1 MSNASL
7 AFTGGSTAFCLRVL
21 FASLSQDLTGEET
34 VMKKEINQVVILA
47 LAAAFFLGISSARA
61 ADETPVGKVQR
72 IYVEAN
78 RGVLIEQSLGRAPEN
93 AKRWA
98 DIDFGP
104 HSTQSRRR
112 VTVLL
117 PQELNAEQGDLV
129 EVTLAPNYA
138 ARSISPAPLTKT
150 HRATLVSAKWFTPQA
165 DAFDR
170 APLAAAS
177 RLRAAGP
184 IF

>member
-1 MSNASL
+1 
-7 AFTGGSTAFCLRVL
+7 
-21 FASLSQDLTGEET
+21 
-34 VMKKEINQVVILA
+34 MKREINEIVILA

-61 ADETPVGKVQR
+61 ADETPVGKIQR

-78 RGVLIEQSLGRAPEN
+78 RGVLIEQTLGTAPEN

-117 PQELNAEQGDLV
+117 PQELKAEQGDLV

-138 ARSISPAPLTKT
+138 ARSISPAPLTRI
-150 HRATLVSAKWFTPQA
+150 HRATLVSAKWFSPEA
-165 DAFDR
+165 DAFDGSR
-170 APLAAAS
+170 LASAS
-177 RLRAAGP
+177 RLRL
-184 IF
+184 

>member
-1 MSNASL
+1 
-7 AFTGGSTAFCLRVL
+7 
-21 FASLSQDLTGEET
+21 
-34 VMKKEINQVVILA
+34 MKREINQIVILA

-61 ADETPVGKVQR
+61 ADETPVGKIQR

-78 RGVLIEQSLGRAPEN
+78 RGVLIEQTLGHAPEN

-98 DIDFGP
+98 DVDFGP
-104 HSTQSRRR
+104 HSAQARRR

-117 PQELNAEQGDLV
+117 PQELKAEQGDLV
-129 EVTLAPNYA
+129 EVSLAPSYA

-165 DAFDR
+165 AAFDGS
-170 APLAAAS
+170 PLASTSRMRAAS
-177 RLRAAGP
+177 S

>member
-1 MSNASL
+1 
-7 AFTGGSTAFCLRVL
+7 
-21 FASLSQDLTGEET
+21 
-34 VMKKEINQVVILA
+34 MKREINQIVVLA

-61 ADETPVGKVQR
+61 ADETPVGKIQR

-78 RGVLIEQSLGRAPEN
+78 RGVLIEQTLGNAPDN

-104 HSTQSRRR
+104 HSAQARRR

-117 PQELNAEQGDLV
+117 PQELKAEQGDLV
-129 EVTLAPNYA
+129 EVSLAPSYA
-138 ARSISPAPLTKT
+138 ARSIAPAPLSRT

-165 DAFDR
+165 AAFDGS
-170 APLAAAS
+170 ALASAS
-177 RLRAAGP
+177 PVRVAGP

>member
-1 MSNASL
+1 
-7 AFTGGSTAFCLRVL
+7 
-21 FASLSQDLTGEET
+21 
-34 VMKKEINQVVILA
+34 MKREINQIVILA

-61 ADETPVGKVQR
+61 ADETPVGKIQR
-72 IYVEAN
+72 IYIEAN
-78 RGVLIEQSLGRAPEN
+78 RGVLLEQTLGQVPEN

-104 HSTQSRRR
+104 HSAQARRR

-117 PQELNAEQGDLV
+117 PQELKAEQGDLV
-129 EVTLAPNYA
+129 EVSLAPSYA
-138 ARSISPAPLTKT
+138 ARSISPAPLTKI

-165 DAFDR
+165 AAFDGS
-170 APLAAAS
+170 PLASAS

>member
-1 MSNASL
+1 
-7 AFTGGSTAFCLRVL
+7 
-21 FASLSQDLTGEET
+21 
-34 VMKKEINQVVILA
+34 MKREINQIVILA

-78 RGVLIEQSLGRAPEN
+78 RGVLIEQTLGNAPEH

-112 VTVLL
+112 VLVLL
-117 PQELNAEQGDLV
+117 PQALKAEQGDLV
-129 EVTLAPNYA
+129 EVSLAPSYDS
-138 ARSISPAPLTKT
+138 RSIAPAPLAKI
-150 HRATLVSAKWFTPQA
+150 HRATMLAAKWFTPQA
-165 DAFDR
+165 DAFDGS
-170 APLAAAS
+170 PLASVS